1 MPDRLPPHGLQH
13 TRPPCPSLS
22 HRVCSSSCP
31 LNRWCHPTFSSS
43 VALFSFCLQSF
54 PVSESFPVAKVLELQ
69 YHLPVTTHG
78 PVPNPLE
85 VLRSPAGNI
94 NLNKYL
100 LKEIP
105 SQELRIPG
113 KGLQHLGKAQRVKQ
127 VPDITL
133 DPELVAQDQA
143 DSCRIIYQF
152 SF

>member
-1 MPDRLPPHGLQH
+1 MVSSPITSLQIDGEKMK
-13 TRPPCPSLS
+13 T
-22 HRVCSSSCP
+22 VIASSA
-31 LNRWCHPTFSSS
+31 T
-43 VALFSFCLQSF
+43 LFFFCLQSF
-54 PVSESFPVAKVLELQ
+54 LASESFPMIWLFPSGGKVFELQ
-69 YHLPVTTHG
+69 YHLPITTHG

-85 VLRSPAGNI
+85 VLCSPASNI
-94 NLNKYL
+94 NLSKYL

-105 SQELRIPG
+105 SQEPRILG

-133 DPELVAQDQA
+133 DPEVVAQDQA